1 MLKVAVTGNIGS
13 GKTTICRIFNILG
26 VPVFYAD
33 QEAKKLYKDPFVF
46 KQVTDKFG
54 TEILDSEKNI
64 SFKAL
69 ASIIFNKPDALSF
82 INQLIH
88 PRVYEL
94 FNQWTTMHVDKP
106 YCIQESALV
115 FETGSNKLF
124 DKVILVQAPEQ
135 MLAERVMKRDG
146 SSLEQFKNRLE
157 KQMNQSIKAERS
169 DFVIINDNKS
179 FLIPQVTNIHEMLL
193 GVSTHW

>member
-13 GKTTICRIFNILG
+13 GKTIICKIFNILG
-26 VPVFYAD
+26 IPVFHAD
-33 QEAKKLYKDPFVF
+33 QEAKNLYNDPYIF

-54 TEILDSEKNI
+54 TQILNDEKNI

-69 ASIIFNKPDALSF
+69 AAIIFKDPDALKF
-82 INQLIH
+82 INNLIH
-88 PRVYEL
+88 PRVYQV
-94 FNQWTTMHVDKP
+94 FIQWTKLQQHKP
-106 YCIQESALV
+106 YCLQESALV
-115 FETGSNKLF
+115 FETGNNKNF

-146 SSLEQFKNRLE
+146 ASYEQVKNRLD

-179 FLIPQVTNIHEMLL
+179 LVIPQVLNIHESLL
-193 GVSTHW
+193 TI